1 MDHSVGELTVVEDA
15 SPLGEAQVPE
25 DSRQRILNAAL
36 ELMSERGY
44 AGTSISMIT
53 KRSGIS
59 ASSTYWHFDSKESL
73 LMSVVEYSAKRW
85 LASLPRWEL
94 MSGTPVERLSE
105 LLDRAAET
113 LANQPFLRVL
123 MLLALEQ
130 ASSDESMAVIRRVRH
145 TAAGGFRKA
154 FAEIFTSP
162 EDEDVREF
170 AGQLGAYCL
179 AVTDGIFL
187 ASEIEG
193 SVDVG
198 KWMRFLRTSFM
209 SLGVDFMS
217 RRDDAATHRNS
228 VLDHV
233 AGRAD
238 TESVSPIEAH

>member
-1 MDHSVGELTVVEDA
+1 MEHSMGALVVPEDP
-15 SPLGEAQVPE
+15 SPLGEAPVPE

-94 MSGTPVERLSE
+94 MSGTPTERLSE
-105 LLDRAAET
+105 LLDRVAET
-113 LANQPFLRVL
+113 LASQPFLRVL

-130 ASSDESMAVIRRVRH
+130 ASSEESMAVIRRVRH

-154 FAEIFTSP
+154 FAEIFTSS
-162 EDEDVREF
+162 EDEDAREF
-170 AGQLGAYCL
+170 AGQLAAYCL

-187 ASEIEG
+187 ASEIDG
-193 SVDVG
+193 SVDLRQ
-198 KWMRFLRTSFM
+198 WMRFLRTSFM
-209 SLGVDFMS
+209 SLGVDFMA

-228 VLDHV
+228 LLDHA

-238 TESVSPIEAH
+238 TEMVSPTRAH

>member
-1 MDHSVGELTVVEDA
+1 MERSIGELTVSEGQ
-15 SPLGEAQVPE
+15 SPLDAAPAPE

-36 ELMSERGY
+36 ELMSERGF

-73 LMSVVEYSAKRW
+73 LVSVVDYSATRW

-94 MSGTPVERLSE
+94 MSGTPAERLSE
-105 LLDRAAET
+105 LLDRVAET

-130 ASSDESMAVIRRVRH
+130 ASSEESMAVIRRVRH

-154 FAEIFTSP
+154 FAEIFSSS

-170 AGQLGAYCL
+170 AAQLAAFCL

-187 ASEIEG
+187 ASEIDG
-193 SVDVG
+193 RVDMRQ
-198 KWMRFLRTSFM
+198 WLRFLRTSFL
-209 SLGVDFMS
+209 SLGVDFMA
-217 RRDDAATHRNS
+217 RRDDAATHRDRR
-228 VLDHV
+228 LDHPQEP
-233 AGRAD
+233 AD
-238 TESVSPIEAH
+238 TGAGVTE